1 MRDELETIGV
11 PVLLMLLLA
20 ATIGVFSLN
29 TVLFLGMQ
37 QWFALWPDAVW
48 ENITL
53 LGDAL
58 VALAL
63 LGLLAFRHPQLLPA
77 GLLAGL
83 IAALLTRSLKSLL
96 AMERPLAVLGQQAHI
111 AGIELQ
117 NFSFPSGHTA
127 AAFVVAG
134 VYALVLQRERLTALL
149 YSAALL
155 VGCSRIAV
163 GAHWP
168 MDVAAGAACG
178 WFSAWAGWKLASR
191 WGWPTTS
198 GGQQT
203 LVGLFLLFALLL
215 FWLDSGYPQ
224 AFWLQMAIAAASAGS
239 CIAAFRLRWRK
250 PAPRPTS

>member
-77 GLLAGL
+77 GLLAPD
-83 IAALLTRSLKSLL
+83 RRL
-96 AMERPLAVLGQQAHI
+96 AYPQPEIPAGDGEATGSIGQQAHI

-168 MDVAAGAACG
+168 WMSPLALRAAGFRPGRGGNWRAAGAGQPPLAGNKRWWGYSCSSPYCCFG
-178 WFSAWAGWKLASR
+178 W
-191 WGWPTTS
+191 
-198 GGQQT
+198 
-203 LVGLFLLFALLL
+203 
-215 FWLDSGYPQ
+215 
-224 AFWLQMAIAAASAGS
+224 IAAIHRHSGCKWRS
-239 CIAAFRLRWRK
+239 RRLRPV
-250 PAPRPTS
+250 PASPPSA